1 MSEKNF
7 SKKFATK
14 KEILEYL
21 GKDVEDRKL
30 IDRMI
35 KRGDIKKVD
44 GEYQL
49 IEKEDPYVKITEYV
63 NKIKELEN
71 KIFELE
77 LELDT
82 FRDETVGQ
90 ITSEDIDRISANL
103 EYREKKAK
111 RNWKAIYLVIDMVYN
126 KVSPMLKG
134 RIEEREEFKEAI
146 LDAVRE
152 QLGRDE

>member
-49 IEKEDPYVKITEYV
+49 IEKEDPWKVDEYRER
-63 NKIKELEN
+63 IKELEN

-82 FRDETVGQ
+82 FRDETIGQ

-146 LDAVRE
+146 IDAVRE

>member
-7 SKKFATK
+7 SKKFQTK
-14 KEILEYL
+14 KEILGYL

-49 IEKEDPYVKITEYV
+49 IEKEDPTEYV

>member
-49 IEKEDPYVKITEYV
+49 IEKEDPTEYV

-82 FRDETVGQ
+82 LRNERESLE
-90 ITSEDIDRISANL
+90 IKSEDITNL